1 MTPTWT
7 ASAPE
12 RLDGFLAK
20 ESQELSRVQAK
31 AAIEAG
37 EVSVN
42 GATVTKPSLRLNA
55 GDRVEWDGEV
65 VREDAGV
72 IKPADLKLKILYED
86 DACFVID
93 KPAGI
98 AVHPGSGMEKDEKTI
113 LHGIAHV
120 FKKQK
125 LPFSSDS
132 VLVHRLD
139 QETTGCLL
147 IAKTREAHRTLQK
160 QFETRTVKKFYLT
173 LVAGVPHPPK
183 AVIDA
188 PIGRSTSDRTKM
200 AITRMSAA
208 RQAKTSY
215 QVLSQNA
222 NASLVVCELHTGRT
236 HQLRVHLLAIGHGIL
251 GDVKYANQKSEDVSM
266 EYGIN
271 HLCLHA
277 WKLTFVSP
285 ADGKEH
291 TVEAPVTKEMKSALK
306 KLELSMKGARS

>member
-1 MTPTWT
+1 MSPTWT
-7 ASAPE
+7 VSAPE
-12 RLDGFLAK
+12 RLDAFLAK
-20 ESQELSRVQAK
+20 ESQELSRALAK

-37 EVSVN
+37 EVTVN
-42 GATVTKPSLRLNA
+42 GATVTKPSLRLNE

-65 VREDAGV
+65 VREDPGT

-86 DACFVID
+86 SACFVLD

-113 LHGIAHV
+113 LHGIAHL

-125 LPFSSDS
+125 LTFSPDA

-147 IAKTREAHRTLQK
+147 VAKTREAHRMLQK
-160 QFETRTVKKFYLT
+160 QFETRSVKKFYLAI
-173 LVAGVPHPPK
+173 VAGIPHPLQ

-188 PIGRSTSDRTKM
+188 PIGRSMTDRTKM
-200 AITRMSAA
+200 GITRMSAA

-215 QVLSQNA
+215 HVLSHSDV
-222 NASLVVCELHTGRT
+222 ASLVQCELHTGRT

-251 GDVKYANQKSEDVSM
+251 GDPKYANQKSEDTST
-266 EYGIN
+266 EYGIE

-277 WKLTFVSP
+277 WKLAFVSP

-291 TVEAPVTKEMKSALK
+291 AVEAPVTKEMKGAMK
-306 KLELSMKGARS
+306 KLQLQM